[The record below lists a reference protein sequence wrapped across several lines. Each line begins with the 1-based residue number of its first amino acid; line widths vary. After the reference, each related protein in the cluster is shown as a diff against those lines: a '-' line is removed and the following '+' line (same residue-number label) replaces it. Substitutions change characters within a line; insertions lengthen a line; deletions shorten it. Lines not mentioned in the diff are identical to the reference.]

1 MNKGYTMTVSKQEI
15 ENIAHLARLE
25 VDEAQ
30 IEKMSQQISNI
41 LKYIDKLKDVN
52 VAGVKPASGAAFMQN
67 VLREDELKPSPG
79 PDVTLANAP
88 QRDEDFYI
96 VPRVVK

>member
-1 MNKGYTMTVSKQEI
+1 MKISKDEV

-25 VDEAQ
+25 IDESQ
-30 IEKMSQQISNI
+30 KEKMTEQLSNI
-41 LKYIDKLKDVN
+41 LQYIDKLKDVD
-52 VAGVKPASGAAFMQN
+52 VAGVKPSSGAAFMNN
-67 VLREDELKPSPG
+67 VLRPDDLKSSPG
-79 PDVTLANAP
+79 PAVTLANAP